1 MVSPTAPSSSA
12 LPRAVSRMLGVL
24 RISNQRPLGDHR
36 RPFQVGGNQR
46 RAGREAAARRVPDQ
60 LLRVINGI
68 SGQTAISDGD
78 PLQIGGRDHLPGLQ
92 PAIEHRHLD
101 LLSQPPGHG
110 EALQRRAAGDGCQ
123 HGGEAPTRRLVGE
136 TLDREFG
143 IGRDGAPRGDARELQ
158 RSPATSTPRSV
169 SAARTVF
176 SIAASASILAAG
188 RENSAG
194 AAGMPPA
201 STASAC
207 ADGIPAPARKH
218 RIARGR
224 TRCSYRTLLIVASIS
239 SAAWITLSRR
249 RAAPRSG

>member
-1 MVSPTAPSSSA
+1 
-12 LPRAVSRMLGVL
+12 MLGVL

-143 IGRDGAPRGDARELQ
+143 IGRDGAPRRDARELQ
-158 RSPATSTPRSV
+158 RSPGDIDPPVGQRRENGLLDRRVRQHLGSGPVRLRRSGGN
-169 SAARTVF
+169 
-176 SIAASASILAAG
+176 AAG
-188 RENSAG
+188 LNGERTCG
-194 AAGMPPA
+194 RHPD
-201 STASAC
+201 AC
-207 ADGIPAPARKH
+207 EKAQDRQRKNTH
-218 RIARGR
+218 K
-224 TRCSYRTLLIVASIS
+224 
-239 SAAWITLSRR
+239 
-249 RAAPRSG
+249 AAPTERC